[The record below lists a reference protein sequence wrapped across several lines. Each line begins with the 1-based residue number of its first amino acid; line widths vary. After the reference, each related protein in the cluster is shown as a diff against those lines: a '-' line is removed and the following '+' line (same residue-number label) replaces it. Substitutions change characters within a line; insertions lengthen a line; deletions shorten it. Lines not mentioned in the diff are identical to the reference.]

1 MPRVHPWPWAWAP
14 ATALGAALGVA
25 LALASAPA
33 AAQDIP
39 DYGPHGQWNG
49 MSQFTGLAAAMG
61 FGVSTVSTLEWG
73 ELTANDILFIMYPLQ
88 PVDSARLG
96 AFLAA
101 GGNVVIADDFGE
113 GKDAMQSLGLLRAEN
128 VAARAAR
135 YEANQPWA
143 PVATGR
149 ADHPIGREVTEV
161 VTNHPAVLTHVEGAS
176 IVAGFEN
183 GAVVVAGER
192 GSGRFVAVSDP
203 SIFIN
208 QMLTTFPGNVVLATN
223 MLKWLNRGGRAR
235 NIVLVRGDVQMY
247 GEPRPFI
254 DDPRAGELGR
264 TIAELNFW
272 LSERRAWLLTPG
284 AMKGL
289 AIALAAALL
298 LLAMIALPTRRGPK
312 IDGAWLRFGRPP
324 RRDEP
329 STLIAEADRSG
340 GTLVVACILRDHVQ
354 ILLAGV
360 THSLEPLYTVPES
373 QLVGAISAARGPVA
387 GAALSR
393 VYRRLKALPSRGQAS
408 APWNAGHLPRRD
420 FDVLYR
426 DVAELCR
433 TLGSPLPDDQALLA
447 MPSPVS
453 VSVSRAPQT
462 RPPA

>member
-1 MPRVHPWPWAWAP
+1 MHRVLAA
-14 ATALGAALGVA
+14 AAGAA

-49 MSQFTGLAAAMG
+49 MSQLTGLATAMG
-61 FGVSTVSTLEWG
+61 LSVSTVSTLEWG
-73 ELTANDILFIMYPLQ
+73 DLKAEDILFITYPLQ
-88 PVDSARLG
+88 RVDSARLG

-101 GGNVVIADDFGE
+101 GGNAVIADDFGE

-128 VAARAAR
+128 VAPRAAR

-149 ADHPIGREVTEV
+149 ADHPIGREVGEV

-284 AMKGL
+284 AMKAL
-289 AIALAAALL
+289 AVARAAALL
-298 LLAMIALPTRRGPK
+298 LLAVIALPARRGPK
-312 IDGAWLRFGRPP
+312 IDGAWLRFGRPT

-329 STLIAEADRSG
+329 ATLIGEADRSGG

-354 ILLAGV
+354 ILLAVV
-360 THSLEPLYTVPES
+360 THKLEPLYTVPES
-373 QLVGAISAARGPVA
+373 QLVGEISAARGPAA

-408 APWNAGHLPRRD
+408 APWSAGHLPRRD

-453 VSVSRAPQT
+453 ASVSRAPQT